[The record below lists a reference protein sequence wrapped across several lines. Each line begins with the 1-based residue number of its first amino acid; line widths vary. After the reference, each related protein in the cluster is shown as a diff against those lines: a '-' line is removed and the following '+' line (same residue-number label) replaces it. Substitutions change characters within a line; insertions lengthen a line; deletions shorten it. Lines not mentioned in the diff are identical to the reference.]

1 MLKLNFKPFH
11 GENQPASTRSKP
23 ENDPNRYRKQH
34 RKSNSSGNTEIFT
47 CIVGCIPCTFTR
59 SPSAKF
65 NLKPEGRTHRIN
77 AP

>member
-1 MLKLNFKPFH
+1 
-11 GENQPASTRSKP
+11 
-23 ENDPNRYRKQH
+23 
-34 RKSNSSGNTEIFT
+34 
-47 CIVGCIPCTFTR
+47 VGCIPCTFTR